1 MQFEEFEMQDED
13 DEELASE
20 DAEEYK
26 PPKKTTL
33 RCPEEQIKTS

>member
-13 DEELASE
+13 DKELASE

-26 PPKKTTL
+26 LPKKAT
-33 RCPEEQIKTS
+33 